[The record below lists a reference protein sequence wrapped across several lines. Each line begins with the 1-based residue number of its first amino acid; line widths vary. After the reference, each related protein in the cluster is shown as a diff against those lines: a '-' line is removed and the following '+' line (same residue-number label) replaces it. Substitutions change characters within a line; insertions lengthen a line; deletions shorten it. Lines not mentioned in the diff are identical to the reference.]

1 MGKGIVN
8 PSEVSFNGGETK
20 DAKPPGVGGG
30 HRGAVGRDYWL
41 QFCFFFKWFLIL
53 LLLLFFCLVLC
64 QKHFLKGYL
73 GNRVSNGFP

>member
-8 PSEVSFNGGETK
+8 PSGVSFNGGETK

-30 HRGAVGRDYWL
+30 HGRGGGEGLLVTVLFLSAND
-41 QFCFFFKWFLIL
+41 FF
-53 LLLLFFCLVLC
+53 LVVLS
-64 QKHFLKGYL
+64 QKHYLKGYL

>member
-1 MGKGIVN
+1 MGKCIVN
-8 PSEVSFNGGETK
+8 PSGVSFNGGETK

-30 HRGAVGRDYWL
+30 YGEGGGKGLLVTIWVFFPANE
-41 QFCFFFKWFLIL
+41 FFFFL
-53 LLLLFFCLVLC
+53 LVFC